1 MQITLNRG
9 ELRAAVTGF
18 SKIVSPKTTLPI
30 LAGVR
35 LESTA
40 GNVTAAVTDLDQH
53 LRYRFGA
60 AHAQGDAALVV
71 PLANLKDLAKG
82 NTEEVVE
89 FDSDSQGGIVVTNH
103 VGSHAVRHPIQG
115 LDIDDWPQCPPHVAT
130 LQAPGFLETY
140 RRLAPFAS
148 TDATRQVL
156 NSVFIDTQGQGD
168 KPVTMVS
175 CDGRRLTACNSMA
188 LPVAQPTI
196 VPVTKFLSWTGLE
209 GDEQIA
215 TRTQGVKKDA
225 KVLAFVLSSGPWVYD
240 VRAVDGQYPNW
251 RQVVPPSDDGAST
264 IAFSDADAAALR
276 KILPG
281 FPGTGTE
288 SAMIALRP
296 SASGKLVIAG
306 RGCDDSRET
315 TLELEGGSTF
325 DGKLPAVGVNAFFLL
340 DALQAGFRRFTAVD
354 ELSPLRADDTRGGTH
369 VLMPM
374 RLGAEAV
381 KNTLST
387 PETGNGVAVTPEVA
401 PQGETTTPTAENHK
415 TKGGRKTMIKEA
427 NGNGTTDGTALDK
440 VLTAV
445 ETAKAKLREA
455 VASLSEVADAVKTA
469 VKEGRAQAADLE
481 KARTTLQKLQAI
493 SL

>member
-168 KPVTMVS
+168 RPMTMVS

-281 FPGTGTE
+281 FPGTGT
-288 SAMIALRP
+288 
-296 SASGKLVIAG
+296 
-306 RGCDDSRET
+306 ET